1 MTHHVLYVQQ
11 LFFLKNKESLIYY
24 NNSFSLI
31 YGEGVT
37 QLLHFKIYLNMF
49 TLVLKQMDTF
59 VR

>member
-1 MTHHVLYVQQ
+1 MSFMYSSF
-11 LFFLKNKESLIYY
+11 FFLKNKESLIDY
-24 NNSFSLI
+24 NNNFSLI